1 MRKKKSAIEMT
12 RQCVAW
18 NNATP
23 IGADVIVTKDAGNEV
38 HTKTRGEAYVCESG
52 YPVIFLEGIS
62 GYYLLDRVRRAPSER
77 GERHE

>member
-23 IGADVIVTKDAGNEV
+23 MGSDVIVTKDSGEEV
-38 HTKTRGEAYVCESG
+38 RTKTRGEAYVCESG

-62 GYYLLDRVRRAPSER
+62 GYYLLDRVRRAPSE
-77 GERHE
+77 E